1 MDMQDGAVGIV
12 GGVGPY
18 AGLDLMRKILDLT
31 EADRDQ
37 EHLPII
43 QYSLPHRIADRTAF
57 LLGQTGENPGEVLG
71 EIMAALARSGASVVG
86 MPCNTA
92 HSPAILDAALPKLTH
107 CGRKVRFVHMIEET
121 TRVIAETLPHAR
133 TIGVLST
140 VGTWKTGLYQEALA
154 QKGLEAL
161 FPDKEGRENVQ
172 RAISDPAFGIKARS
186 NPVTVEARTL
196 LAEQAAR
203 LAEQGASAVILGCT
217 EIPLALTE
225 NRLHGIPLIDATRVL
240 AEALIRA
247 FAPEKLKK
255 NRGY

>member
-1 MDMQDGAVGIV
+1 MDMRDGAVGIV

-18 AGLDLMRKILDLT
+18 AGLDLMRKVLDLT

-37 EHLPII
+37 GHLPII
-43 QYSLPHRIADRTAF
+43 HYCLPHRIADRTAF
-57 LLGQTGENPGEVLG
+57 LLGQTEENPGEILG
-71 EIMAALARSGASVVG
+71 EIMAALARSGATVIG

-92 HSPAILDAALPKLTH
+92 HSPAILDAALSKLAR
-107 CGRKVRFVHMIEET
+107 CGCRARFVHMIGET
-121 TRVIAETLPHAR
+121 TRVIAETLPQAR
-133 TIGVLST
+133 KIGVLST
-140 VGTWKTGLYQEALA
+140 VGTWKTGLYQDALA
-154 QKGLEAL
+154 QKGLEAV
-161 FPDKEGRENVQ
+161 FPDETGRENVQ
-172 RAISDPAFGIKARS
+172 RAVSDPVFGIKARS

-196 LAEQAAR
+196 LADQAAR

-225 NRLHGIPLIDATRVL
+225 SRLHGIPLIDATRVL

-255 NRGY
+255 NRV